1 MAFLLTTHPAATS
14 TRYVMLCTL
23 FRHCIIYTNE
33 KTNCLHGV
41 NMNLMQAIANYHR
54 STLNPIKRSISRVNL
69 VDITANGVIIGV
81 FREKIFEHKSL
92 ESGECKR
99 YKVGERLSISVMR
112 NNRRYRFANIQHFPK
127 DQLERV
133 LVLVNQIA
141 QMEIQRATIAVAV

>member
-1 MAFLLTTHPAATS
+1 
-14 TRYVMLCTL
+14 
-23 FRHCIIYTNE
+23 
-33 KTNCLHGV
+33 
-41 NMNLMQAIANYHR
+41 MNLMQAIANYHR
-54 STLNPIKRSISRVNL
+54 STFNPVKRSISCVNL

-81 FREKIFEHKSL
+81 FREKIFEHKSF

-112 NNRRYRFANIQHFPK
+112 SNRKYRFANIQHFPK

>member
-1 MAFLLTTHPAATS
+1 
-14 TRYVMLCTL
+14 MLCAL
-23 FRHCIIYTNE
+23 LRHCIIYTNE

-54 STLNPIKRSISRVNL
+54 STFNPVKRSISRVNL
-69 VDITANGVIIGV
+69 VDITANGVVIGV

-99 YKVGERLSISVMR
+99 YKVGERLSISVTR
-112 NNRRYRFANIQHFPK
+112 TNRKYRFANIQHFPK